1 MNASQPVALYF
12 ITGFLGSGKT
22 TLLNHVLDEAAA
34 RGKKLGVIINEWGRV
49 NIDSGL
55 IPAQGIEIRELND
68 GQVFCSCL
76 AGDFVKALAMLAER
90 SLDAVIVETS
100 GMANPFPL
108 KNILA
113 DLQRVTGSQ
122 YVYRGMTALI
132 DPENFLELAG
142 VINAVEEQI
151 IASER
156 VIINKIDLVPP
167 DSLPSIR
174 ERIKKLNPGALLVET
189 TQARIDGFFD
199 NAPPPPQTTGFGLAP
214 MVHRQAKGQYPRPGQ
229 YIIIA
234 REPVHLEEV
243 QAFMRAILPHALRA
257 KGIVL
262 CQDGAFYVD
271 GVNERVETRPIRA
284 LGTESKIVVIPK
296 AGDALSE
303 PEIAE
308 SWQAHCRT
316 PGLVS

>member
-1 MNASQPVALYF
+1 MNASQPIALYF

-22 TLLNHVLDEAAA
+22 TLLNHVLDEASAQ
-34 RGKKLGVIINEWGRV
+34 GKKLGIIINEWGRV

-55 IPAQGIEIRELND
+55 IPSQGIEIRELND

-76 AGDFVKALAMLAER
+76 AGDFVKALALLAER
-90 SLDAVIVETS
+90 SLDAVLVETS

-113 DLQRVTGSQ
+113 DLQRVTGSH
-122 YVYRGMTALI
+122 YIYRGMTALI

-156 VIINKIDLVPP
+156 VIINKIDLAPP
-167 DSLPSIR
+167 DTLPPIR
-174 ERIKKLNPGALLVET
+174 ERIKKLNPEALIVET

-199 NAPPPPQTTGFGLAP
+199 DVPPPPKATGFGLAP
-214 MVHRQAKGQYPRPGQ
+214 MVQRQAQGQYPRPGQ

-234 REPVHLEEV
+234 REPVNLEEV
-243 QAFMRAILPHALRA
+243 QAFMRTILPCALRA
-257 KGIVL
+257 KGIVV
-262 CQDGAFYVD
+262 CRDGAFYVD

-284 LGTESKIVVIPK
+284 SGTESKIVVIPK

-303 PEIAE
+303 ADVAKA
-308 SWQAHCRT
+308 WQAHCRT

>member
-1 MNASQPVALYF
+1 MNASQPIALYF
-12 ITGFLGSGKT
+12 ITGFLESGKT

-49 NIDSGL
+49 NIDAGL
-55 IPAQGIEIRELND
+55 IPARDIEIRELND

-76 AGDFVKALAMLAER
+76 ASDFVKALALLAER
-90 SLDAVIVETS
+90 PLDAVVVETS

-108 KNILA
+108 KHLLA
-113 DLQRVTGSQ
+113 DLQQVTGSQ
-122 YVYRGMTALI
+122 HVYQGMTALI

-156 VIINKIDLVPP
+156 VIINKIDLAPP
-167 DSLPSIR
+167 ESLPPIR
-174 ERIKKLNPGALLVET
+174 DRIKKLNPKAQIVET
-189 TQARIDGFFD
+189 TQARIDSFFD

-229 YIIIA
+229 YVIVA
-234 REPVHLEEV
+234 RDPVDLDEV
-243 QAFMRAILPHALRA
+243 QAFMRAILPRALRV

-262 CQDGAFYVD
+262 CQEGAFYVD
-271 GVNERVETRPIRA
+271 GVNERVATRPIRA
-284 LGTESKIVVIPK
+284 LGTESKIVVIPR
-296 AGDALSE
+296 AEAALSE
-303 PEIAE
+303 TDVAE
-308 SWQAHCRT
+308 AWKAQCRT
-316 PGLVS
+316 QAFVS